1 METGE
6 DVASQMGTLLQEVHQ
21 RLPTTRIVVMAI
33 LPKVHVLPTQPYTL
47 PAVGWEDGRTGSYH
61 PRLGVRRT
69 PAQSVTLAR
78 RLS

>member
-33 LPKVHVLPTQPYTL
+33 LPKVPVLPSQPYTL
-47 PAVGWEDGRTGSYH
+47 PAMG
-61 PRLGVRRT
+61 
-69 PAQSVTLAR
+69 
-78 RLS
+78 